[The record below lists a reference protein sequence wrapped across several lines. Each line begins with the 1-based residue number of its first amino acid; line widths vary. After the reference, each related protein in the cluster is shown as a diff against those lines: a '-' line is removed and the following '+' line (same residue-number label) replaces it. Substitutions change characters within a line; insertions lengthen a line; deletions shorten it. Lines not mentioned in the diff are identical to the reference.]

1 MEQGF
6 NDWQF
11 GEIREDLEFLKNG
24 ILRKLQE
31 TGAMDSSNP
40 NEKSR
45 RYLELGFKRN
55 RRRGML
61 GFEMHFSNVPFLKT
75 HKFIPFLKLSL

>member
-6 NDWQF
+6 NDGQF

-24 ILRKLQE
+24 ILRKLQD

-40 NEKSR
+40 SEKSR
-45 RYLELGFKRN
+45 RYLELDFKRN
-55 RRRGML
+55 RRGML